1 VCRFYED
8 EPLTN
13 PIRIGSEHHMHQRL
27 WASNRQSEGLRSL
40 YGGEW
45 FLFFIMG
52 RSCRLS
58 KAACEDDGGMM

>member
-1 VCRFYED
+1 MLF
-8 EPLTN
+8 
-13 PIRIGSEHHMHQRL
+13 
-27 WASNRQSEGLRSL
+27 WASNCQSEGLRSL

-58 KAACEDDGGMM
+58 KAAWAAILVRMTG